1 MSLIRRPSLQHVQ
14 TKYTGR
20 SVASS
25 KAVTCLSL
33 AIVGWVI
40 SIFHLS
46 LVRQMQRSAGLNTN
60 RLIPMNDPIGL
71 MSRSFPIW
79 ISPRNLGK
87 RICFSTLQPGA
98 GETFKTRD
106 NSHAILANWLG
117 NTRLDVRALLRS
129 IFEWRRSNA
138 LAHLEHTD
146 QLDLADVTACRRRG
160 WVYIQHRAYKRTTL
174 VFERGLKIL
183 ATAIDENRVH
193 LSLGEAFAL
202 WRLGR
207 WEKARET
214 LYPVVRQ
221 DIFDLANADEMFR
234 EIFADACR
242 VFLEVS
248 RDLLQFLPKRR
259 RYLEATRWELDSI
272 SSRLR
277 SLLDDLP
284 KGSAQDRMLADLV
297 IRNIQWLTGTQM
309 RFDDVQSEF
318 ITSLNSKYPTA
329 AWGGI
334 GHLLQMSLC
343 DGMQSWRMLHR
354 RLKEAHRKD
363 YVLKNYE
370 ALLLALVAI
379 VVSRTGLFFP
389 ALARTAIWIAYGF
402 RTERTER
409 QFNKQLV
416 KWESWQEQWKT
427 GGFVLTETS

>member
-1 MSLIRRPSLQHVQ
+1 M
-14 TKYTGR
+14 
-20 SVASS
+20 
-25 KAVTCLSL
+25 
-33 AIVGWVI
+33 
-40 SIFHLS
+40 
-46 LVRQMQRSAGLNTN
+46 
-60 RLIPMNDPIGL
+60 
-71 MSRSFPIW
+71 
-79 ISPRNLGK
+79 
-87 RICFSTLQPGA
+87 QPGA